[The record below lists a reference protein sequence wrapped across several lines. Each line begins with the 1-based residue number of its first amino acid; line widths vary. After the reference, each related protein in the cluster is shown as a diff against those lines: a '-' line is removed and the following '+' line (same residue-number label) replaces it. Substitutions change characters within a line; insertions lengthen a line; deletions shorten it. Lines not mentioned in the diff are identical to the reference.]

1 MKRGTPEKD
10 RIPSPHKHEKWHPKR
25 LFRILG
31 FESVTCCLNKNKK
44 LDFSDFPGG
53 QSSGKES
60 IYQYREHKFDPWYRK
75 IPHATGKLSLCA
87 TTTEPVSCTYWASEL
102 QLLKRTS
109 SWASALEQDKT
120 LKWETRA
127 PQIEG
132 NLLLPQLKKAHVQQQ
147 RLSTA
152 KINK

>member
-1 MKRGTPEKD
+1 MKRGTPEKNH
-10 RIPSPHKHEKWHPKR
+10 IPTPHKHGKWHPIR
-25 LFRILG
+25 LFRIWG
-31 FESVTCCLNKNKK
+31 FETVTCCLNKNKK

-53 QSSGKES
+53 RSSGKES
-60 IYQYREHKFDPWYRK
+60 ICQYREHKFDPWSRK
-75 IPHATGKLSLCA
+75 ISHATGQLSLCA
-87 TTTEPVSCTYWASEL
+87 TTTEPVSCTCWASKL
-102 QLLKRTS
+102 QLLKPTC
-109 SWASALEQDKT
+109 SWACALQQKS

-132 NLLLPQLKKAHVQQQ
+132 NLLLPQLKKAHVQQR